1 MFKKFHSTYYMFICL
16 SLFFIILAFIMDTP
30 KEIFL
35 GFKKILFE
43 SNILITDYIELAG
56 IGASF
61 INMSLVVLCSVSLLI
76 FVGIKPNGSTVASLF
91 TMAGFSLFGK
101 NIVNIW
107 PIIFGIWLY
116 SRYQKEKFLNYVL
129 IALFGTTLS
138 PTVNQLAFLGHL
150 PFDGNIIIG
159 ILISTFI
166 GFILPPMASYCLKLH
181 QGYNLYNIGFAAG
194 LLATL
199 LMSLLRAFG
208 INFESRL
215 LWSTGNNLLFSIIL
229 IPLFLVMI
237 IVGYIDNDKSFKNL
251 FKIFKQP
258 GRLVSDY
265 YLVFGRGITLI
276 NMGILGIYATIF
288 VLIIGGDLN
297 GPTIG
302 AILTIVGFGAFGKHL
317 RNVFFVMIGATLSS
331 LLNIWHIS
339 SPGMVLGI
347 LFSSTLAPISG
358 QFGWAYGAL
367 AGFLHICLVMNL
379 GYLHGGLN
387 LYNNGFSGGIACII
401 LIPII
406 TAFRKELE

>member
-1 MFKKFHSTYYMFICL
+1 MQRKIHSTYYMFIFLCI
-16 SLFFIILAFIMDTP
+16 FFMILAFVVDTP

-56 IGASF
+56 IGATF
-61 INMSLVVLCSVSLLI
+61 INMSLVVLASIFLLI
-76 FVGIKPNGSTVASLF
+76 YVGIKPNGSTVAALF

-116 SRYQKEKFLNYVL
+116 SRYQKEKFINYVL
-129 IALFGTTLS
+129 ISLFATTLS
-138 PTVNQLAFLGHL
+138 PTVNQLAFSGHL

-159 ILISTFI
+159 LLLSIFV
-166 GFILPPMASYCLKLH
+166 GFVFPPLAAYCLKLH

-215 LWSTGNNLLFSIIL
+215 LWSTGNNLFFSIIL
-229 IPLFLVMI
+229 FFLFIIMI
-237 IVGYIDNDKSFKNL
+237 IVGYIDNGKSIKNL
-251 FKIFKQP
+251 LKLYKQP

-265 YLVFGRGITLI
+265 YLLFGRGITII
-276 NMGILGIYATIF
+276 NMGILGIYSTIF
-288 VLIIGGDLN
+288 LLVIGADLN

-302 AILTIVGFGAFGKHL
+302 GILTIVGFGAFGKHL
-317 RNVFFVMIGATLSS
+317 RNVFPVMIGATLAS
-331 LLNIWHIS
+331 LLNIWEIN

-358 QFGWAYGAL
+358 QFGWIYGAI
-367 AGFLHICLVMNL
+367 AGFLHISLTMNI

-387 LYNNGFSGGIACII
+387 LYNNGFAGGIVCII

-406 TAFRKELE
+406 TAFRKELK